1 MEVFD
6 LLIKKVIEELKG
18 RLVQLKDTHLIYL
31 ILSKIFDEYD
41 EVKLMK
47 KIISLSRKKDEE
59 IKEFLSKIKMEEK
72 NEHQFFI
79 KKRD

>member
-1 MEVFD
+1 
-6 LLIKKVIEELKG
+6 
-18 RLVQLKDTHLIYL
+18 LKDTHLIYL
-31 ILSKIFDEYD
+31 ILAKIFDEYD

-59 IKEFLSKIKMEEK
+59 IKNFLSKIKMEEE
-72 NEHQFFI
+72 NEHKFFI